1 MVGGGGLCGSSWG
14 WYVARVEVVFM
25 QALHAIYIAAST
37 TRAFFVFNKENV
49 YPLKQKSKN
58 SDAMDVIIWLW

>member
-1 MVGGGGLCGSSWG
+1 
-14 WYVARVEVVFM
+14 VARVEVVFM

-58 SDAMDVIIWLW
+58 SDAMDVII